1 MTPIKQDGGGPVTLY
16 LKGSS
21 RGDKFIDGEMKI
33 GYWDIEGLATSRKL
47 QMVTWLM
54 KRHGVDMLVIQ
65 ESHLRVAKLF
75 RTENGRIDV
84 IFSGATGQHYNSGQ
98 MYAAGV
104 GLILSDRAQRTLI
117 GYGIVSDR
125 VLSTQLHLK
134 SQKFTIIYVYIPQ
147 SKLSLKVQNEA
158 WD

>member
-1 MTPIKQDGGGPVTLY
+1 
-16 LKGSS
+16 
-21 RGDKFIDGEMKI
+21 MKI
-33 GYWDIEGLATSRKL
+33 GYWNIEGLATSRKL

-98 MYAAGV
+98 RYAAGV
-104 GLILSDRAQRTLI
+104 GLILSDRARRTLI
-117 GYGIVSDR
+117 GYETVSDR

-134 SQKFTIIYVYIPQ
+134 NQKFTIIYVYIPQ
-147 SKLSLKVQNEA
+147 SMLLLEVQKET
-158 WD
+158 